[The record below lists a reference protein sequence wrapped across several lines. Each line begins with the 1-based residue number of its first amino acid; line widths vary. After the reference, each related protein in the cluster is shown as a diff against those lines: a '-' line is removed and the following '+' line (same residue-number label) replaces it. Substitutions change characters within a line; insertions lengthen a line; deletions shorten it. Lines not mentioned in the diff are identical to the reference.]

1 MLLRKKVKT
10 VKIAKVSRIKAGLAK
25 FYGLA
30 TLVSTTTTTTTI
42 IIIIIIIAI
51 IVIIG

>member
-30 TLVSTTTTTTTI
+30 TLVSTTTTII